1 MDDFWQIERLWAI
14 LAQKVYR
21 NLRGKNIALVM
32 KRLRTEVN
40 KVTQRTLI
48 KLVHDMPTKM
58 QEIYRMKGEKI
69 PGNFIPNEVHMLA
82 NVQFVWNNY
91 YAEVK
96 TNRCL

>member
-58 QEIYRMKGEKI
+58 
-69 PGNFIPNEVHMLA
+69 
-82 NVQFVWNNY
+82 
-91 YAEVK
+91 
-96 TNRCL
+96 